1 MRIKPSTGSVVGK
14 TDANHWG
21 QVLLTPTIYGVVEVE
36 DTSGAARVCGLRV
49 LGSVTQAAGE
59 VTSLADLTAIIQ
71 SAREP
76 TVKTLILLAP
86 VGTVIYIASAGGG
99 TVFLKRKDQLATLIE
114 HEGAISGELKEG
126 DTLLLA
132 SLGFT
137 AVLSR
142 EALAQTFDHLPPA
155 DIAEKLTLMLH
166 EKTDTTGGAALILQA
181 TGVEE
186 EEPAEFA
193 QEIASIAQPAAAVSF
208 RSRMSR
214 VGVKEFVSGLRSKK
228 TIKLAATGLII
239 SVFAISILLGVM
251 RERGKGNSQA
261 VIQAMTQAQYAFDEG
276 VALLELNPVK
286 GRERLAEAKAM
297 IEPLISSV
305 SAKTREGRQVAAL
318 YQKIMD
324 NLTAAMQVTTAEP
337 ELFFDVS
344 LLKKSGV
351 ASRIA
356 LRGETLGILDA
367 ATSTV
372 YTVAVPSKSG
382 EIVAGGASL
391 GRASDV
397 SLHGDNLYVLTDT
410 GIQLV
415 SSADRKVTPDVI
427 KKSTEWGSVA
437 SLVSFGGNLYVLD
450 TQKSRIWK
458 YVATDKAT
466 PAGGQGFSELRE
478 YLNPDTLPD
487 LSRATGMAIDGSV
500 WMGTSDGKILRF
512 TQGKENTFVPKGIE
526 PGFGSYVVVAA
537 IDESEHVYVL
547 DRDNKRVV
555 VLDPDGTY
563 IAQYSWQG
571 NITPDQLAVSE
582 KLKKIFL
589 LAEGKIYAINLK

>member
-1 MRIKPSTGSVVGK
+1 
-14 TDANHWG
+14 
-21 QVLLTPTIYGVVEVE
+21 
-36 DTSGAARVCGLRV
+36 
-49 LGSVTQAAGE
+49 
-59 VTSLADLTAIIQ
+59 
-71 SAREP
+71 
-76 TVKTLILLAP
+76 
-86 VGTVIYIASAGGG
+86 
-99 TVFLKRKDQLATLIE
+99 
-114 HEGAISGELKEG
+114 
-126 DTLLLA
+126 
-132 SLGFT
+132 
-137 AVLSR
+137 
-142 EALAQTFDHLPPA
+142 
-155 DIAEKLTLMLH
+155 
-166 EKTDTTGGAALILQA
+166 
-181 TGVEE
+181 
-186 EEPAEFA
+186 
-193 QEIASIAQPAAAVSF
+193 
-208 RSRMSR
+208 
-214 VGVKEFVSGLRSKK
+214 
-228 TIKLAATGLII
+228 
-239 SVFAISILLGVM
+239 
-251 RERGKGNSQA
+251 
-261 VIQAMTQAQYAFDEG
+261 
-276 VALLELNPVK
+276 
-286 GRERLAEAKAM
+286 
-297 IEPLISSV
+297 
-305 SAKTREGRQVAAL
+305 
-318 YQKIMD
+318 
-324 NLTAAMQVTTAEP
+324 
-337 ELFFDVS
+337 LFFDVS